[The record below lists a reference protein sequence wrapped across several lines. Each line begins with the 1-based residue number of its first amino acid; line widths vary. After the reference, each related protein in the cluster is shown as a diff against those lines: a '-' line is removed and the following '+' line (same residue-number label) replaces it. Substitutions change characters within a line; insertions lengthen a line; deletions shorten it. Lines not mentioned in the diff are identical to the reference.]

1 MDRRTLLVLS
11 GGHPYEEEPFAAF
24 LASLGAET
32 GGWEITH
39 LIHPEAEEQV
49 AAGAADAADAMLFYD
64 MAGYTFADGT
74 VKTQAPSQG
83 FKAALER
90 RFASGRG
97 AVMMHHAIAGWAEW
111 PQWSAWLGGRF
122 LYQPGTV
129 QGRAVLDS
137 GYRHDVD
144 YTAQLVAEHPVLEGV
159 PAGFQ
164 VNDELYLGEV
174 FEDDV
179 TPLIRANHAFV
190 AENFYSA
197 ANAVA
202 GRMFDNAGWP
212 HPPGSNLVAWTK
224 PAGAAQIVY
233 CQFGDGPH
241 TYANPAVRRVIANA
255 LDWTA
260 QVRSPA

>member
-1 MDRRTLLVLS
+1 MGKRSLLVIS

-24 LASLGAET
+24 LAALGD
-32 GGWEITH
+32 WEVTH
-39 LIHPEAEEQV
+39 LIHPEAEERV
-49 AAGAADAADAMLFYD
+49 ATGAADAADAMLFYD
-64 MAGYTFADGT
+64 MPGYTFADGT
-74 VKTQAPSQG
+74 VMTRPPSQG

-111 PQWSAWLGGRF
+111 PQWSEWLGGRF
-122 LYQPGTV
+122 LYQAGALR
-129 QGRAVLDS
+129 GEAKLDS

-144 YTAQLVAEHPVLEGV
+144 YTAQLVAEHPVLAGV
-159 PAGFQ
+159 PASFP

-174 FEDDV
+174 FEADV
-179 TPLIRANHAFV
+179 TPLIRADHDFV
-190 AENFYSA
+190 AANFYSA

-212 HPPGSNLVAWTK
+212 HPPGSNLIAWTRTVG
-224 PAGAAQIVY
+224 PAPIVY

-260 QVRSPA
+260 QARSPS